1 MLRKP
6 ILIKTRLI
14 QGLQRMQNSGLDL
27 PLVPFNGRK
36 QPLGDGWQQR
46 PFNTAQLI
54 QAIENGGVSVPFRG
68 RLHQLQP
75 KGFGV
80 LNGSVITVQGQS
92 FALMA
97 VDQDGGSAIKKIQSL
112 SNGHLL
118 PVTPTFTSG
127 RDGRCQYLFLV
138 PEELASKVQ
147 SRRLSTGVKGEQ
159 LEFRFHNLPSILPP
173 SLHPSMGRYHWVD
186 GREIDRIPI
195 AIAPDWVLEQM
206 TIPVKPPLKG
216 IIPRF
221 SASRGDIHQSV
232 DYALSYLQAL
242 DPVRADDYDSWVR
255 VGMALH
261 TVDES
266 LLPEW
271 ECWSQQ
277 SSKYRPGECEQKWRS
292 FSNAKGVKLGTL
304 GFWAKQDGWRSPV
317 KTSGNHA
324 SLPRSSIPKPLP
336 AIKSQGFNH
345 SDSTHSSFNTR
356 SQEMAMIPNENKQDA
371 LKSGEKVQETVKN
384 TILLSTQ
391 LTKKLTRLLLK
402 ALERDSDLQEQLP
415 IESQDNHQYEIF
427 LDGKSAFKGQQNPD
441 GISVE
446 QQDLSREDIN
456 YIAKAIELPV
466 GEMAEMERDLSIKV
480 NDTEIF
486 RLKDGV
492 VEVNQL
498 EAGLEAEQFEDLP
511 IPPPIPLD
519 DSFQGESALEN
530 TPRRKGA
537 QFASVFAKIKQG
549 LGIRQQSLS
558 QAAQDYQAP
567 DKSAKQ
573 RKQDLRHLAAATS
586 AQRLLSQFGQ
596 EQADGSLS
604 LEGESFLYQQKGE
617 QLTVTAN
624 DGRGTVLEF
633 GQGRL
638 DGDLSDADLKRFEQL
653 EVALDNKARQQQI
666 ELSQDD
672 DSVIHI

>member
-1 MLRKP
+1 MLQKP
-6 ILIKTRLI
+6 ILIKSRLI
-14 QGLQRMQNSGLDL
+14 QGLQRLQDSGLDL
-27 PLVPFNGRK
+27 PLIPFNGRK
-36 QPLGDGWQQR
+36 QPLGDGWQHR
-46 PFNTAQLI
+46 PFSATQLI

-68 RLHQLQP
+68 LIRQLQP

-80 LNGSVITVQGQS
+80 LNGSSITIQGQS

-97 VDQDGGSAIKKIQSL
+97 VDQDGGSAIEKIQSI
-112 SNGHLL
+112 GELL

-127 RDGRCQYLFLV
+127 RDGRCQYLFLI
-138 PEELASKVQ
+138 PENLASKIQ

-159 LEFRFHNLPSILPP
+159 LEFRFRNLPSILPP
-173 SLHPSMGRYHWVD
+173 SLHPKTGRYRWVD

-195 AIAPDWVLEQM
+195 AVAPDWVLEQM
-206 TIPVKPPLKG
+206 KVTRKLPVKK
-216 IIPRF
+216 IIPGF
-221 SASRGDIHQSV
+221 SPNFGENNHSV
-232 DYALSYLQAL
+232 NYALSYLQAL
-242 DPVRADDYDSWVR
+242 DPLRADDYDSWVR

-271 ECWSQQ
+271 ERWSQQ
-277 SSKYRPGECEQKWRS
+277 SSKYRPGECEKKWRS

-336 AIKSQGFNH
+336 AIKSQGLNH

-356 SQEMAMIPNENKQDA
+356 SQEMTMIPNENKQNA
-371 LKSGEKVQETVKN
+371 LKSGQNVQETVK
-384 TILLSTQ
+384 STVLMTAQ

-402 ALERDSDLQEQLP
+402 ALERDSNLQEQLP
-415 IESQDNHQYEIF
+415 IDSQDNHQYEIF

-441 GISVE
+441 GVSIE
-446 QQDLSREDIN
+446 RQDLSKEDIN

-466 GEMAEMERDLSIKV
+466 GEKSGMERDLSITV

-498 EAGLEAEQFEDLP
+498 EAGLKAEQFEDLP
-511 IPPPIPLD
+511 ISPQIPLG
-519 DSFQGESALEN
+519 DSLPGAAALEN
-530 TPRRKGA
+530 APRQEAG
-537 QFASVFAKIKQG
+537 QFQEALANIKQG
-549 LGIRQQSLS
+549 LGNGEQSLS
-558 QAAQDYQAP
+558 QADIEAQAP
-567 DKSAKQ
+567 DKSTKE
-573 RKQDLRHLAAATS
+573 RKQDLRHLAAAAS

-596 EQADGSLS
+596 EQADGSRT
-604 LEGESFLYQQKGE
+604 LEGESFHYQQRGE
-617 QLTVTAN
+617 ELTVTAK

-633 GQGRL
+633 GEGRL
-638 DGDLSDADLKRFEQL
+638 KGALSEKDFEKFEQL
-653 EVALDNKARQQQI
+653 EVALDKNSRQQST
-666 ELSQDD
+666 EPEREQD
-672 DSVIHI
+672 ITAERG

>member
-1 MLRKP
+1 MLQKP

-14 QGLQRMQNSGLDL
+14 QGLQRLQDSGLDL
-27 PLVPFNGRK
+27 PLIPFNGRK
-36 QPLGDGWQQR
+36 QPLGEGWQQR
-46 PFNTAQLI
+46 PFSATQLI

-68 RLHQLQP
+68 ILHQLQP

-80 LNGSVITVQGQS
+80 LNGSSITVQGQS
-92 FALMA
+92 WALMA
-97 VDQDGGSAIKKIQSL
+97 VDQDGGSAIEKIQSI
-112 SNGHLL
+112 GELL

-138 PEELASKVQ
+138 PKVLSSKIQ
-147 SRRLSTGVKGEQ
+147 SRRLSTGIKGEQ
-159 LEFRFHNLPSILPP
+159 LEFRFRNLPSILPP
-173 SLHPSMGRYHWVD
+173 SLHPKTGRYRWVD

-195 AIAPDWVLEQM
+195 AVAPDWVLEQM
-206 TIPVKPPLKG
+206 TIPVKTPVKR

-232 DYALSYLQAL
+232 DYALSYLEAL
-242 DPVRADDYDSWVR
+242 DPHRADDYDSWVR

-271 ECWSQQ
+271 ERWSQQ
-277 SSKYRPGECEQKWRS
+277 SSKFRPGECDKKWRS
-292 FSNAKGVKLGTL
+292 FSNVKGVQLGTL

-317 KTSGNHA
+317 KASGNHA
-324 SLPRSSIPKPLP
+324 ALPRSSIPKPLP
-336 AIKSQGFNH
+336 AI
-345 SDSTHSSFNTR
+345 STHSSFNTR
-356 SQEMAMIPNENKQDA
+356 SQEMTMIPNENKQDA

-415 IESQDNHQYEIF
+415 IDSQDNHQYEIF

-441 GISVE
+441 GVSIE
-446 QQDLSREDIN
+446 RQDLSREDIN

-466 GEMAEMERDLSIKV
+466 GEKSGMERDLSITV

-498 EAGLEAEQFEDLP
+498 EAGLKAEQFEDLP
-511 IPPPIPLD
+511 ISPQIPLG
-519 DSFQGESALEN
+519 DSLPGAAALEN
-530 TPRRKGA
+530 APRQEAG
-537 QFASVFAKIKQG
+537 QFQEALANIKQG
-549 LGIRQQSLS
+549 LGNGEQSLS
-558 QAAQDYQAP
+558 QADIEAQAP
-567 DKSAKQ
+567 DKSAKE
-573 RKQDLRHLAAATS
+573 RKQDLRHLAAAAS
-586 AQRLLSQFGQ
+586 AQRLLSQFGEVQ
-596 EQADGSLS
+596 VDGSRT
-604 LEGESFLYQQKGE
+604 LEGESFDYRQQGE
-617 QLTVTAN
+617 QLTVTAK

-633 GQGRL
+633 GEGRL
-638 DGDLSDADLKRFEQL
+638 KGALSEKDFEKFEQL
-653 EVALDNKARQQQI
+653 EVALDKNSRQQST
-666 ELSQDD
+666 EPEREQD
-672 DSVIHI
+672 VTAERG